1 MKKKITALCLCIA
14 MVAIAI
20 VGASLAYFTDTDNA
34 TNTFAV
40 GNVTIDL
47 IEQQRGED
55 GLEDFEQG
63 KKLYPIV
70 GSAQGEKDE
79 YGMPTAKNYV
89 DKMVTIENT
98 GSEKAYIRAYF
109 AIPSA
114 LDDGYETFNAGMNV
128 LHFNFGN
135 KVVDGKISSTYGV
148 EWNWQH
154 SGKWNYYETE
164 IDGIKYNVYYAD
176 YFEAVDAGA
185 ATEQFVQGLYLDKS
199 FDMKDG
205 KCYAFGKEVT
215 LDDGWDWSKVSC
227 PVFAVACQAEGFDNA
242 SDAMTAAFGAN
253 YNPWGGAA
261 SNWQPCTLRG
271 TGHRRAPGS
280 RMFSD
285 GLTDHQLIDQPERS
299 TDYEAKTLDS
309 IGTDDLRRR
318 LRYRDPGLLHRR
330 GDGPQRHH
338 HRQRGHRGPGMGRRG
353 QGDPL

>member
-1 MKKKITALCLCIA
+1 MKKKLTLVVTCIVLVAA
-14 MVAIAI
+14 MVI
-20 VGASLAYFTDTDNA
+20 GGTLAYFTDTKNA

-40 GNVTIDL
+40 GNVKIDL
-47 IEQQRGED
+47 IEQERD
-55 GLEDFEQG
+55 GNGGKKDFTQN

-70 GSAQGEKDE
+70 GSAQGEKDAL
-79 YGMPTAKNYV
+79 GMPTAKNYV
-89 DKMVTIENT
+89 DKMVTIKNT

-135 KVVDGKISSTYGV
+135 KVAEDGTITSTYGN

-154 SGKWNYYETE
+154 DGKWNYFETT

-176 YFEAVDAGA
+176 YYQAVAAGA
-185 ATEQFVQGLYLDKS
+185 TTEQFVQGVYLDKS

-215 LDDGWDWSKVSC
+215 LDAGWDWSKVSC

-242 SDAMTAAFGAN
+242 AEAITAAFGAN

-261 SNWQPCTLRG
+261 TNWQ
-271 TGHRRAPGS
+271 
-280 RMFSD
+280 
-285 GLTDHQLIDQPERS
+285 
-299 TDYEAKTLDS
+299 
-309 IGTDDLRRR
+309 
-318 LRYRDPGLLHRR
+318 
-330 GDGPQRHH
+330 
-338 HRQRGHRGPGMGRRG
+338 
-353 QGDPL
+353 